1 MRNLYVTHKVDDV
14 VLVHY
19 VFYIRGPLTVFH
31 MQSQLIETNKTLGIF
46 SLLGP
51 HSFVV
56 SVVGVNL
63 FAPYVIPSR
72 PLP

>member
-14 VLVHY
+14 MQVHY
-19 VFYIRGPLTVFH
+19 VFYMRCPLAVFH
-31 MQSQLIETNKTLGIF
+31 MQSQPIETNLTLKS
-46 SLLGP
+46 SLF
-51 HSFVV
+51 FVV

-63 FAPYVIPSR
+63 FAPHVIPSR